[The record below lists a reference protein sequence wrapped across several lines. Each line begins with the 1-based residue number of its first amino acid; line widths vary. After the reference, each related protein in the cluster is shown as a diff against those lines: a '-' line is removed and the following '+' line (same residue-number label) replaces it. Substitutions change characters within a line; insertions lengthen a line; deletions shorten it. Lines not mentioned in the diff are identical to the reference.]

1 MEERDLPAVVA
12 LERECFPDS
21 PWSLGAHLNEL
32 GNPFA
37 HGFVA
42 EDPSGVAAYAV
53 ASHIMGEG
61 HILKLG
67 VHAGR
72 RREGLARLLTAAVLE
87 WLRDNACT
95 RVQLEVRSSNEKAR
109 RLYESMGF
117 RAAGRRKHYY
127 ASAVEDA
134 LIMEKEL

>member
-1 MEERDLPAVVA
+1 MKGIALRDMEEQDLPAVVG

-53 ASHIMGEG
+53 ASHIMGE
-61 HILKLG
+61 
-67 VHAGR
+67 
-72 RREGLARLLTAAVLE
+72 VLE

-127 ASAVEDA
+127 ASAGEDA